1 MLTAQR
7 YDIMRKK
14 RKSVSAEQK
23 WREKAY
29 RMSFTIEDMIL
40 TGEKKYEMKFLAGQN
55 GWANSI
61 SWVHLLEDTTIIQN
75 FWGKEL
81 AVTTGLG
88 FPEKE
93 DWMNLARK
101 LNRYHASGLIIN
113 VGQYI
118 NEIPEELRAYC
129 DENDLPLLTVPWEV
143 HLSDMIKDFSIRVF
157 LQDNTDE
164 QIATALIAA
173 IETPDNQE
181 AYRKELLQYFAVD
194 GSFQVL
200 LLTCEGL
207 DSMDTVERRKL
218 SYRIQVYLE
227 DITHNASFFYY
238 NSDFVLIANEVPEET
253 LYQLIEGAIKRGKR
267 RMPELELCV
276 GIGSKCMDI
285 SRLSVSYRRAKA
297 AARMAV
303 THKKQVVKFDDCG
316 LFRLLYM
323 VEDKAVL
330 KEMETECLAALEEY
344 DRKYHA
350 GYVET
355 LRSYLKHNGSIQAVA
370 EELYTHRNT
379 ILYRIGN
386 IRKVLGNEL
395 KTPEERLPY
404 QIAFYIRSMHG

>member
-1 MLTAQR
+1 MKVHVRRIRKGR
-7 YDIMRKK
+7 Y
-14 RKSVSAEQK
+14 
-23 WREKAY
+23 
-29 RMSFTIEDMIL
+29 MSFTIEDMML
-40 TGEKKYEMKFLAGQN
+40 TSEKRYEMKFLAGKN

-75 FWGKEL
+75 FWGKEV

-93 DWMNLARK
+93 DWMCLARK

-118 NEIPEELRAYC
+118 REIPEELIAYC

-143 HLSDMIKDFSIRVF
+143 RLSDMIKDFSIRVF
-157 LQDNTDE
+157 VQDNTDE

-173 IETPDNQE
+173 IETPDNQT
-181 AYRKELLQYFAVD
+181 AYRRELWQYFDVD

-207 DSMDTVERRKL
+207 DAMDMVERRKL

-238 NSDFVLIANEVPEET
+238 NSDFVLVANAVPEEA
-253 LYQLIEGAIKRGKR
+253 LYQLIEGAIKRGEK
-267 RMPELELCV
+267 RMPERKLRV

-297 AARMAV
+297 AVQMAM
-303 THKKQVVKFDDCG
+303 TQKRQVVKFDDCG
-316 LFRLLYM
+316 LYRLLYM
-323 VEDKAVL
+323 VEDTGVL
-330 KEMETECLAALEEY
+330 QEIETECLAALEEY
-344 DRKYHA
+344 DRKYNA

-355 LRSYLKHNGSIQAVA
+355 LQSYLKHNGSIQAVA

-379 ILYRIGN
+379 VLYRLGN

-404 QIAFYIRSMHG
+404 QMAFYIRSMHGVQERSE

>member
-1 MLTAQR
+1 
-7 YDIMRKK
+7 
-14 RKSVSAEQK
+14 
-23 WREKAY
+23 
-29 RMSFTIEDMIL
+29 MSFTIEDMML
-40 TGEKKYEMKFLAGQN
+40 TSEKRYEMKFLAGKN

-75 FWGKEL
+75 FWGKEV

-93 DWMNLARK
+93 DWMRLARK

-118 NEIPEELRAYC
+118 REIPEELIAYC

-143 HLSDMIKDFSIRVF
+143 RLSDMIKDFSIRVF
-157 LQDNTDE
+157 VQDNTDE
-164 QIATALIAA
+164 QIATALNAA
-173 IETPDNQE
+173 IETPDNQT
-181 AYRKELLQYFAVD
+181 AYRRELWQYFDVD

-207 DSMDTVERRKL
+207 DAMDMVERRKL

-238 NSDFVLIANEVPEET
+238 NSDFVLVANAVPEEA
-253 LYQLIEGAIKRGKR
+253 LYQLIEGAIKRGEK
-267 RMPELELCV
+267 RMPERKLRV

-297 AARMAV
+297 AVQMAM
-303 THKKQVVKFDDCG
+303 TQKRQVVKFDDCG
-316 LFRLLYM
+316 LYRLLYM
-323 VEDKAVL
+323 VEDTGVL
-330 KEMETECLAALEEY
+330 QEIETECLAALEEY
-344 DRKYHA
+344 DRKYNA

-355 LRSYLKHNGSIQAVA
+355 LQSYLKHNGSIQAVA

-379 ILYRIGN
+379 VLYRLGN

-404 QIAFYIRSMHG
+404 QMAFYIRSMHGVQERSE

>member
-1 MLTAQR
+1 MKVHVRRIRKGR
-7 YDIMRKK
+7 Y
-14 RKSVSAEQK
+14 
-23 WREKAY
+23 
-29 RMSFTIEDMIL
+29 MSFTIEDMML
-40 TGEKKYEMKFLAGQN
+40 TSEKRYEMKFLAGKN

-75 FWGKEL
+75 FWGKEV

-93 DWMNLARK
+93 DWMRLARK

-118 NEIPEELRAYC
+118 REIPEELIAYC

-143 HLSDMIKDFSIRVF
+143 RLSDMIKDFSIRVF
-157 LQDNTDE
+157 VQDNTDE

-173 IETPDNQE
+173 IETPDNQT
-181 AYRKELLQYFAVD
+181 AYRRELWQYFDVD

-207 DSMDTVERRKL
+207 DAMDMVERRKL

-238 NSDFVLIANEVPEET
+238 NSDFVLVANAVPEEA
-253 LYQLIEGAIKRGKR
+253 LYQLIEGAIKRGEK
-267 RMPELELCV
+267 RMPERKLRV

-297 AARMAV
+297 AVQMAM
-303 THKKQVVKFDDCG
+303 TQKRQVVKFDDGG
-316 LFRLLYM
+316 LYRLLYM
-323 VEDKAVL
+323 VEDTGVL
-330 KEMETECLAALEEY
+330 QEIETECLAALEEY
-344 DRKYHA
+344 DRKYNA

-355 LRSYLKHNGSIQAVA
+355 LQSYLKHNGSIQAVA

-379 ILYRIGN
+379 VLYRLGN

-404 QIAFYIRSMHG
+404 QMAFYIRSMHGVQERSE

>member
-1 MLTAQR
+1 
-7 YDIMRKK
+7 
-14 RKSVSAEQK
+14 
-23 WREKAY
+23 
-29 RMSFTIEDMIL
+29 MSFTIEDMML
-40 TGEKKYEMKFLAGQN
+40 TSEKRYEMKFLAGKN

-75 FWGKEL
+75 FWGKEV

-93 DWMNLARK
+93 DWMRLVRK

-118 NEIPEELRAYC
+118 REIPEELIAYC

-143 HLSDMIKDFSIRVF
+143 RLSDMIKDFSIRVF
-157 LQDNTDE
+157 VQDNTDE

-173 IETPDNQE
+173 IETPDNQT
-181 AYRKELLQYFAVD
+181 AYRRELWQYFDVD

-207 DSMDTVERRKL
+207 DAMDMVERRKL

-238 NSDFVLIANEVPEET
+238 NSDFVLVANAVPEEA
-253 LYQLIEGAIKRGKR
+253 LYQLIEGAIKRGEK
-267 RMPELELCV
+267 RMPERKLRV

-297 AARMAV
+297 AVQMAM
-303 THKKQVVKFDDCG
+303 TQKRQVVKFDDGG
-316 LFRLLYM
+316 LYRLLYM
-323 VEDKAVL
+323 VEDTGVL
-330 KEMETECLAALEEY
+330 QEIETECLAALEEY
-344 DRKYHA
+344 DRKYNA

-355 LRSYLKHNGSIQAVA
+355 LQSYLKHNGSIRAVA

-379 ILYRIGN
+379 VLYRLGN

-404 QIAFYIRSMHG
+404 QMAFYIRSMHGVQERSE

>member
-1 MLTAQR
+1 
-7 YDIMRKK
+7 
-14 RKSVSAEQK
+14 
-23 WREKAY
+23 
-29 RMSFTIEDMIL
+29 MSFTIEDMIL
-40 TGEKKYEMKFLAGQN
+40 TAENRYEMKFLAGQN

-88 FPEKE
+88 FPQKE
-93 DWMNLARK
+93 DWMNLARL

-118 NEIPEELRAYC
+118 YDVPEELIAYC
-129 DENDLPLLTVPWEV
+129 NENDLPLLTVPWEV
-143 HLSDMIKDFSIRVF
+143 HLSDMIKDFSIHVF

-164 QIATALIAA
+164 QIVAALIAA
-173 IETPDNQE
+173 IETPDNQK
-181 AYRKELLQYFAVD
+181 AYRKELLQYFDVD

-207 DSMDTVERRKL
+207 DSMDTVERKKL
-218 SYRIQVYLE
+218 SYRIQLYLE

-238 NSDFVLIANEVPEET
+238 NSDFVLVANAVSEEY
-253 LYQLIEGAIKRGKR
+253 LYRLVAGAIKRGKR
-267 RMPELELCV
+267 RMPDLELCV

-285 SRLSVSYRRAKA
+285 SQLSISYQRARA
-297 AARMAV
+297 AAHMAL

-323 VEDKAVL
+323 VEDKGIL
-330 KEMETECLAALEEY
+330 REMETECLAALEEH
-344 DRKYHA
+344 DRRYNA
-350 GYVET
+350 DYVDT
-355 LRSYLKHNGSIQAVA
+355 LQSYLKHDGSIQAVA
-370 EELYTHRNT
+370 AELYTHRNT
-379 ILYRIGN
+379 VLYRIGN
-386 IRKVLGNEL
+386 IRKILGNEL

-404 QIAFYIRSMHG
+404 QIAFYIRRMHK

>member
-1 MLTAQR
+1 
-7 YDIMRKK
+7 
-14 RKSVSAEQK
+14 
-23 WREKAY
+23 
-29 RMSFTIEDMIL
+29 MSFTIEDMML
-40 TGEKKYEMKFLAGQN
+40 TSEKRYEMKFLAGKN

-75 FWGKEL
+75 FWGKEV

-93 DWMNLARK
+93 DWMRLARK

-118 NEIPEELRAYC
+118 REIPEELIAYC

-143 HLSDMIKDFSIRVF
+143 RLSDMIKDFSIRVF
-157 LQDNTDE
+157 VQDNTDE

-173 IETPDNQE
+173 IETPDNQT
-181 AYRKELLQYFAVD
+181 AYRKELWQYFDVD

-207 DSMDTVERRKL
+207 DAMDMVERRKL

-238 NSDFVLIANEVPEET
+238 NSDFVLVANAVPEEA
-253 LYQLIEGAIKRGKR
+253 LYQLIEGAIKRGEK
-267 RMPELELCV
+267 RMPERKLRV

-297 AARMAV
+297 AVQMAM
-303 THKKQVVKFDDCG
+303 TQKRQVVKFDNCG
-316 LFRLLYM
+316 LYRLLYM
-323 VEDKAVL
+323 VEDTGVL
-330 KEMETECLAALEEY
+330 QEIETECLAALEEY
-344 DRKYHA
+344 DRKYNA

-355 LRSYLKHNGSIQAVA
+355 LQSYLKHNGSIQAVA

-379 ILYRIGN
+379 VLYRLGN

-404 QIAFYIRSMHG
+404 QMAFYIRSMHGVQERSE

>member
-1 MLTAQR
+1 
-7 YDIMRKK
+7 
-14 RKSVSAEQK
+14 
-23 WREKAY
+23 
-29 RMSFTIEDMIL
+29 MSFTIEDMIL
-40 TGEKKYEMKFLAGQN
+40 TAENRYEMKFLAGQN

-88 FPEKE
+88 FPQKE
-93 DWMNLARK
+93 DWMNLARL

-118 NEIPEELRAYC
+118 YDVPEELIAYC
-129 DENDLPLLTVPWEV
+129 NENDLPLLTVPWEV
-143 HLSDMIKDFSIRVF
+143 HLSDMIKDFSIHVF

-164 QIATALIAA
+164 QIVAALIAA
-173 IETPDNQE
+173 IETPDNQK
-181 AYRKELLQYFAVD
+181 AYRKKLLQYFDVD

-207 DSMDTVERRKL
+207 DSMDTVERKKL
-218 SYRIQVYLE
+218 SYRIQLYLE

-238 NSDFVLIANEVPEET
+238 NSDFVLVANAVSEEY
-253 LYQLIEGAIKRGKR
+253 LYRLVTGAIKRGKR

-285 SRLSVSYRRAKA
+285 SQLSISYQRAKA
-297 AARMAV
+297 AAHMAL

-323 VEDKAVL
+323 VEDKGIL
-330 KEMETECLAALEEY
+330 REMETECLAALEEH
-344 DRKYHA
+344 DRRYNA
-350 GYVET
+350 DYVDT
-355 LRSYLKHNGSIQAVA
+355 LQSYLKHDGSIQAVA
-370 EELYTHRNT
+370 AELYTHRNT
-379 ILYRIGN
+379 VLYRIGN
-386 IRKVLGNEL
+386 IRKILGNEL

-404 QIAFYIRSMHG
+404 QIAFYIRRMHK

>member
-1 MLTAQR
+1 
-7 YDIMRKK
+7 
-14 RKSVSAEQK
+14 
-23 WREKAY
+23 
-29 RMSFTIEDMIL
+29 MSFTIEDMML
-40 TGEKKYEMKFLAGQN
+40 TSEKRYEMKFLAGKN

-75 FWGKEL
+75 FWGKEV

-88 FPEKE
+88 FPEKD
-93 DWMNLARK
+93 DWMRLARK

-118 NEIPEELRAYC
+118 REIPEELMAYC

-143 HLSDMIKDFSIRVF
+143 RLSDMIKDFSIRVF
-157 LQDNTDE
+157 VQDNTDE

-173 IETPDNQE
+173 IETPDNQT
-181 AYRKELLQYFAVD
+181 AYRRELWQYFDVD

-207 DSMDTVERRKL
+207 DAMDMLERRKL

-238 NSDFVLIANEVPEET
+238 NSDFVLVANAVPEEA
-253 LYQLIEGAIKRGKR
+253 LYQLIEGAIKRGEK
-267 RMPELELCV
+267 RMPERKLRV

-297 AARMAV
+297 AVQMAM
-303 THKKQVVKFDDCG
+303 TQKRQVVKFDDGG
-316 LFRLLYM
+316 LYRLLYM
-323 VEDKAVL
+323 VEDTGVL
-330 KEMETECLAALEEY
+330 QEIETECLAALEEY
-344 DRKYHA
+344 DRKYNA

-355 LRSYLKHNGSIQAVA
+355 LQSYLKHNGSIQAVA

-379 ILYRIGN
+379 VLYRLGN

-404 QIAFYIRSMHG
+404 QMAFYIRSMHGVQERSE

>member
-1 MLTAQR
+1 
-7 YDIMRKK
+7 
-14 RKSVSAEQK
+14 
-23 WREKAY
+23 
-29 RMSFTIEDMIL
+29 MSFTIEDMIL
-40 TGEKKYEMKFLAGQN
+40 TAENRYEMKFLAGQN

-88 FPEKE
+88 FPQKE
-93 DWMNLARK
+93 DWMNLVRL

-118 NEIPEELRAYC
+118 YDIPEELIAYC
-129 DENDLPLLTVPWEV
+129 NENDLPLLTVPWEV

-164 QIATALIAA
+164 QIVAALIAA
-173 IETPDNQE
+173 IETPDNQK
-181 AYRKELLQYFAVD
+181 AYRKELLQYFDVD

-207 DSMDTVERRKL
+207 DSMDTVERKKL
-218 SYRIQVYLE
+218 SYRIQLYLE

-238 NSDFVLIANEVPEET
+238 NSDFVLIANAVSEEY
-253 LYQLIEGAIKRGKR
+253 LYRLVAGAIKRGKR

-285 SRLSVSYRRAKA
+285 SQLSISYQRAKA
-297 AARMAV
+297 AAHMAL

-323 VEDKAVL
+323 VEDKGIL
-330 KEMETECLAALEEY
+330 REMETECLAALEEH
-344 DRKYHA
+344 DRRYNA
-350 GYVET
+350 DYVDT
-355 LRSYLKHNGSIQAVA
+355 LQSYLKHDGSIQAVA
-370 EELYTHRNT
+370 AELFTHRNT
-379 ILYRIGN
+379 VLYRIGN
-386 IRKVLGNEL
+386 IRKILGNEL

-404 QIAFYIRSMHG
+404 QIAFYIRRMHK

>member
-1 MLTAQR
+1 MKAHVRRIRKGR
-7 YDIMRKK
+7 Y
-14 RKSVSAEQK
+14 
-23 WREKAY
+23 
-29 RMSFTIEDMIL
+29 MSFTIEDMML
-40 TGEKKYEMKFLAGQN
+40 TSEKRYEMKFLAGKN

-75 FWGKEL
+75 FWGKEV

-93 DWMNLARK
+93 DWMRLARK

-118 NEIPEELRAYC
+118 REIPEELMAYC

-143 HLSDMIKDFSIRVF
+143 RLSDMIKDFSIRVF
-157 LQDNTDE
+157 VQDNTDE

-173 IETPDNQE
+173 IETPDNQT
-181 AYRKELLQYFAVD
+181 AYRKELWQYFDVD

-207 DSMDTVERRKL
+207 DAMDMVERRKL

-238 NSDFVLIANEVPEET
+238 NSDFVLVANAVPEET
-253 LYQLIEGAIKRGKR
+253 LYQLIEGAIKRGEK
-267 RMPELELCV
+267 RMPERKLRV

-297 AARMAV
+297 AVQMAM
-303 THKKQVVKFDDCG
+303 TQKRQVVKFDDCG
-316 LFRLLYM
+316 LYRLLYM
-323 VEDKAVL
+323 VEDTGVL
-330 KEMETECLAALEEY
+330 QEIETECLAALEEY
-344 DRKYHA
+344 DRKYNA

-355 LRSYLKHNGSIQAVA
+355 LQSYLKHNGSIQAVA

-379 ILYRIGN
+379 VLYRLGN

-404 QIAFYIRSMHG
+404 QMAFYIRSMHGVQERSE

>member
-1 MLTAQR
+1 
-7 YDIMRKK
+7 
-14 RKSVSAEQK
+14 
-23 WREKAY
+23 
-29 RMSFTIEDMIL
+29 MSFTIEDMIL
-40 TGEKKYEMKFLAGQN
+40 TAENRYEMKFLAGQN

-88 FPEKE
+88 FPQKE
-93 DWMNLARK
+93 DWMNLARL

-118 NEIPEELRAYC
+118 YDVPEELIAYC
-129 DENDLPLLTVPWEV
+129 NENDLPLLTVPWEV
-143 HLSDMIKDFSIRVF
+143 HLSDMIKDFSIHVF

-164 QIATALIAA
+164 QIVAALIAA
-173 IETPDNQE
+173 IETPDNQK
-181 AYRKELLQYFAVD
+181 AYRKELLQYFDVD

-207 DSMDTVERRKL
+207 DFMDTVERKKL
-218 SYRIQVYLE
+218 SYRIQLYLE

-238 NSDFVLIANEVPEET
+238 NSDFVLVANAVSEEY
-253 LYQLIEGAIKRGKR
+253 LYRLVTGAIKRGKR

-285 SRLSVSYRRAKA
+285 SQLSISYQRAKA
-297 AARMAV
+297 AAHMAL

-323 VEDKAVL
+323 IEDKGIL
-330 KEMETECLAALEEY
+330 REMETECLAALEKH
-344 DRKYHA
+344 DRRYNA
-350 GYVET
+350 DYVDT
-355 LRSYLKHNGSIQAVA
+355 LQSYLKHDGSIQAVA
-370 EELYTHRNT
+370 AELFTHRNT
-379 ILYRIGN
+379 VLYRIGN
-386 IRKVLGNEL
+386 IRKILGNEL

-404 QIAFYIRSMHG
+404 QIAFYIRRMHK

>member
-1 MLTAQR
+1 MRRIGKGR
-7 YDIMRKK
+7 Y
-14 RKSVSAEQK
+14 
-23 WREKAY
+23 
-29 RMSFTIEDMIL
+29 MSFTIEDMML
-40 TGEKKYEMKFLAGQN
+40 TSEKRYEMKFLAGKN

-75 FWGKEL
+75 FWGKEV

-93 DWMNLARK
+93 DWMRLARK

-118 NEIPEELRAYC
+118 REIPEELMTYC

-143 HLSDMIKDFSIRVF
+143 RLSDMIKDFSIRVF
-157 LQDNTDE
+157 VQDNTDE
-164 QIATALIAA
+164 QIAAALIAA
-173 IETPDNQE
+173 IETPDNQT
-181 AYRKELLQYFAVD
+181 AYRRELWQYFDVD

-207 DSMDTVERRKL
+207 DAMDMVERRKL

-238 NSDFVLIANEVPEET
+238 NSDFVLVANAVQEEA
-253 LYQLIEGAIKRGKR
+253 LYQLIEGAIKRGEK
-267 RMPELELCV
+267 RMPERKLRV

-297 AARMAV
+297 AVQMAM
-303 THKKQVVKFDDCG
+303 TQKRQVVKFDDCG
-316 LFRLLYM
+316 LYRLLYM
-323 VEDKAVL
+323 VEDTGVL
-330 KEMETECLAALEEY
+330 QEIETECLAALEEY
-344 DRKYHA
+344 DRKYNA

-355 LRSYLKHNGSIQAVA
+355 LQSYLKHNGSIQAVA

-379 ILYRIGN
+379 VLYRLGN

-404 QIAFYIRSMHG
+404 QMAFYIRSMHGAQTGSE

>member
-1 MLTAQR
+1 MKAHVRRIRKGR
-7 YDIMRKK
+7 Y
-14 RKSVSAEQK
+14 
-23 WREKAY
+23 
-29 RMSFTIEDMIL
+29 MSFTIEDMML
-40 TGEKKYEMKFLAGQN
+40 TSEKRYEMKFLAGKN

-75 FWGKEL
+75 FWGKEV

-93 DWMNLARK
+93 DWMRLARK

-118 NEIPEELRAYC
+118 REIPEELMAYC
-129 DENDLPLLTVPWEV
+129 DENDLPLLTVPWAV
-143 HLSDMIKDFSIRVF
+143 RLSDMIKDFSIRVF
-157 LQDNTDE
+157 VQDNTDE
-164 QIATALIAA
+164 QIAAALIAA
-173 IETPDNQE
+173 IETPDNQT
-181 AYRKELLQYFAVD
+181 AYRRELWQYFDVD

-207 DSMDTVERRKL
+207 DAMDMVERRKL

-238 NSDFVLIANEVPEET
+238 NSDFVLVANAVPEET
-253 LYQLIEGAIKRGKR
+253 LYQLIEGAIKRGEK
-267 RMPELELCV
+267 RMPERKLRV

-297 AARMAV
+297 AVQMAM
-303 THKKQVVKFDDCG
+303 TQKRQVVKFDDCG
-316 LFRLLYM
+316 LYRLLYM
-323 VEDKAVL
+323 VEDTGVL
-330 KEMETECLAALEEY
+330 QEIETECLAALEEY
-344 DRKYHA
+344 DRKYNA

-355 LRSYLKHNGSIQAVA
+355 LQSYLKHNGSIQAVA

-379 ILYRIGN
+379 VLYRLGN

-404 QIAFYIRSMHG
+404 QMAFYIRSMHGVQERSE

>member
-1 MLTAQR
+1 MKAHVRRIRKGR
-7 YDIMRKK
+7 Y
-14 RKSVSAEQK
+14 
-23 WREKAY
+23 
-29 RMSFTIEDMIL
+29 MSFTIEDMML
-40 TGEKKYEMKFLAGQN
+40 TSEKRYEMKFLAGKN

-75 FWGKEL
+75 FWGKEV

-93 DWMNLARK
+93 DWMRLARK

-118 NEIPEELRAYC
+118 REIPEELMAYC

-143 HLSDMIKDFSIRVF
+143 RLSDMIKDFSIRVF
-157 LQDNTDE
+157 VQDNTDE

-173 IETPDNQE
+173 IETPDNQT
-181 AYRKELLQYFAVD
+181 AYRKELWQYFDVD

-207 DSMDTVERRKL
+207 DAMDMVERRKL

-238 NSDFVLIANEVPEET
+238 NSDFVLVANAVQEEA
-253 LYQLIEGAIKRGKR
+253 LYQLIEGAIKRGEK
-267 RMPELELCV
+267 RMPERKLRV

-297 AARMAV
+297 AVQMAM
-303 THKKQVVKFDDCG
+303 TQKRQVVKFDDCG
-316 LFRLLYM
+316 LYRLLYM
-323 VEDKAVL
+323 VEDTGVL
-330 KEMETECLAALEEY
+330 QEIETECLAALEEY
-344 DRKYHA
+344 DRKYNA

-355 LRSYLKHNGSIQAVA
+355 LQSYLKHNGSIQAVA

-379 ILYRIGN
+379 VLYRLGN

-404 QIAFYIRSMHG
+404 QMAFYIRSMYGVQERSE

>member
-1 MLTAQR
+1 MKVHVRRIRKGR
-7 YDIMRKK
+7 Y
-14 RKSVSAEQK
+14 
-23 WREKAY
+23 
-29 RMSFTIEDMIL
+29 MSFTIEDMML
-40 TGEKKYEMKFLAGQN
+40 TSEKRYEMKFLAGKN

-75 FWGKEL
+75 FWGKEV

-93 DWMNLARK
+93 DWMCLARK

-118 NEIPEELRAYC
+118 REIPEELIAYC

-143 HLSDMIKDFSIRVF
+143 RLSDMIKDFSIRVF
-157 LQDNTDE
+157 VQDNTDE

-173 IETPDNQE
+173 IETPDNQT
-181 AYRKELLQYFAVD
+181 AYRRELWQYFDVD

-207 DSMDTVERRKL
+207 DAMDMVERRKL

-238 NSDFVLIANEVPEET
+238 NSDFVLVANAVPEEA
-253 LYQLIEGAIKRGKR
+253 LYQLIEGAIKRGEK
-267 RMPELELCV
+267 RMPERKLRV

-297 AARMAV
+297 AVQMAM
-303 THKKQVVKFDDCG
+303 TQKRQVVKFDDCG
-316 LFRLLYM
+316 LYRLLYM
-323 VEDKAVL
+323 VEDTGVL
-330 KEMETECLAALEEY
+330 QEIETECLAALEEY
-344 DRKYHA
+344 DRKYNA

-355 LRSYLKHNGSIQAVA
+355 LQSYLKHNGSIRAVA

-379 ILYRIGN
+379 VLYRLGN

-404 QIAFYIRSMHG
+404 QMAFYIRSMHGVQERSE

>member
-1 MLTAQR
+1 
-7 YDIMRKK
+7 
-14 RKSVSAEQK
+14 
-23 WREKAY
+23 
-29 RMSFTIEDMIL
+29 MSFTIEDMML
-40 TGEKKYEMKFLAGQN
+40 TSEKRYEMKFLAGKN

-75 FWGKEL
+75 FWGKEV

-93 DWMNLARK
+93 DWMRLARK

-118 NEIPEELRAYC
+118 REIPEELMAYC

-143 HLSDMIKDFSIRVF
+143 RLSDMIKDFSIRVF
-157 LQDNTDE
+157 VQDNTDE

-173 IETPDNQE
+173 IETPDNQT
-181 AYRKELLQYFAVD
+181 AYRRELWQYFDVD

-207 DSMDTVERRKL
+207 DAMDMVERRKL

-238 NSDFVLIANEVPEET
+238 NSDFVLVANAVPEEA
-253 LYQLIEGAIKRGKR
+253 LYQLIEGAIKRGEK
-267 RMPELELCV
+267 RMPERKLRV

-297 AARMAV
+297 AVQMAMAQ
-303 THKKQVVKFDDCG
+303 KRQVVKFDDCG
-316 LFRLLYM
+316 LYRLLYM
-323 VEDKAVL
+323 VEDTGVL
-330 KEMETECLAALEEY
+330 QEIETECLAALEEY
-344 DRKYHA
+344 DRKYNA

-355 LRSYLKHNGSIQAVA
+355 LQSYLKHNGSIQAVA

-379 ILYRIGN
+379 VLYRLGN

-404 QIAFYIRSMHG
+404 QMAFYIRSMHGVQERSE

>member
-1 MLTAQR
+1 
-7 YDIMRKK
+7 
-14 RKSVSAEQK
+14 
-23 WREKAY
+23 
-29 RMSFTIEDMIL
+29 MSFTIEDMML
-40 TGEKKYEMKFLAGQN
+40 TSEKRYEMKFLAGKN

-75 FWGKEL
+75 FWGKEV

-93 DWMNLARK
+93 DWMRLVQK

-118 NEIPEELRAYC
+118 REIPEELMAYC

-143 HLSDMIKDFSIRVF
+143 RLSDMIKDFSIRVF
-157 LQDNTDE
+157 VQDNTDE

-173 IETPDNQE
+173 IETPDNQA
-181 AYRKELLQYFAVD
+181 AYRRELWQYFDVD

-207 DSMDTVERRKL
+207 DAMDMVERRKL

-238 NSDFVLIANEVPEET
+238 NSDFVLVANAVPEEA
-253 LYQLIEGAIKRGKR
+253 LYQLIEGAIKRGEK
-267 RMPELELCV
+267 RMPERKLRV

-297 AARMAV
+297 AVQMAM
-303 THKKQVVKFDDCG
+303 TQKRQVVKFDDCG
-316 LFRLLYM
+316 LYRLLYM
-323 VEDKAVL
+323 VEDTGVL
-330 KEMETECLAALEEY
+330 QEIETECLAALEEY
-344 DRKYHA
+344 DRKYNA

-355 LRSYLKHNGSIQAVA
+355 LQSYLKHNGSIQAVA

-379 ILYRIGN
+379 VLYRLGN

-404 QIAFYIRSMHG
+404 QMAFYIRSMHGVQERSE

>member
-1 MLTAQR
+1 MKVHVRRIRKGR
-7 YDIMRKK
+7 Y
-14 RKSVSAEQK
+14 
-23 WREKAY
+23 
-29 RMSFTIEDMIL
+29 MSFTIEDMML
-40 TGEKKYEMKFLAGQN
+40 TSEKRYEMKFLAGKN

-75 FWGKEL
+75 FWGKEV

-93 DWMNLARK
+93 DWMRLARK

-118 NEIPEELRAYC
+118 REIPEELIAYC

-143 HLSDMIKDFSIRVF
+143 RLSDMIKDFSIRVF
-157 LQDNTDE
+157 VQDNTDE

-173 IETPDNQE
+173 IETPDNQT
-181 AYRKELLQYFAVD
+181 AYRRELWQYFDVD

-207 DSMDTVERRKL
+207 DAMDMVERRKL

-238 NSDFVLIANEVPEET
+238 NSDFVLVANAVPEEA
-253 LYQLIEGAIKRGKR
+253 LYQLIEGAIKRGEK
-267 RMPELELCV
+267 RMPERKLRV

-297 AARMAV
+297 AVQMAM
-303 THKKQVVKFDDCG
+303 TQKRQVVKFDDGG
-316 LFRLLYM
+316 LYRLLYM
-323 VEDKAVL
+323 VEDTGVL
-330 KEMETECLAALEEY
+330 QEIETECLAALEEY
-344 DRKYHA
+344 DRKYNA

-355 LRSYLKHNGSIQAVA
+355 LQSYLKHNGSIQAVA

-379 ILYRIGN
+379 VLYQLGN

-404 QIAFYIRSMHG
+404 QMAFYIRSMHGVQERSE

>member
-1 MLTAQR
+1 MKAHVRRIRKGR
-7 YDIMRKK
+7 Y
-14 RKSVSAEQK
+14 
-23 WREKAY
+23 
-29 RMSFTIEDMIL
+29 MSFTIEDMML
-40 TGEKKYEMKFLAGQN
+40 TSEKRYEMKFLAGKN

-75 FWGKEL
+75 FWGKEV

-93 DWMNLARK
+93 DWMRLARK

-118 NEIPEELRAYC
+118 REIPEELMAYC

-143 HLSDMIKDFSIRVF
+143 RLSDMIKDFSIRVF
-157 LQDNTDE
+157 VQDNTDE

-173 IETPDNQE
+173 IETPDNQT
-181 AYRKELLQYFAVD
+181 AYRRELWQYFDVD

-207 DSMDTVERRKL
+207 DAMDMVERRKL

-238 NSDFVLIANEVPEET
+238 NSDFVLVANAVPEET
-253 LYQLIEGAIKRGKR
+253 LYQLIEGAIKRGEK
-267 RMPELELCV
+267 RMPERKLRV

-297 AARMAV
+297 AVQMAM
-303 THKKQVVKFDDCG
+303 TQKRQVVKFDDGG
-316 LFRLLYM
+316 LYRLLYM
-323 VEDKAVL
+323 VEDTGVL
-330 KEMETECLAALEEY
+330 QEIETECLAALEEY
-344 DRKYHA
+344 DRKYNA

-355 LRSYLKHNGSIQAVA
+355 LQSYLKHNGSIQAVA

-379 ILYRIGN
+379 VLYRLGN

-404 QIAFYIRSMHG
+404 QMAFYIRSMHGVQERSE

>member
-1 MLTAQR
+1 MKAHVRRIRKGR
-7 YDIMRKK
+7 Y
-14 RKSVSAEQK
+14 
-23 WREKAY
+23 
-29 RMSFTIEDMIL
+29 MSFTIEDMML
-40 TGEKKYEMKFLAGQN
+40 TSEKRYEMKFLAGKN

-75 FWGKEL
+75 FWGKEV

-93 DWMNLARK
+93 DWMRLARK

-118 NEIPEELRAYC
+118 REIPEELMAYC

-143 HLSDMIKDFSIRVF
+143 RLSDMIKDFSIRVF
-157 LQDNTDE
+157 VQDNTDE

-173 IETPDNQE
+173 IETPDNQT
-181 AYRKELLQYFAVD
+181 AYRKELWQYFDVD

-207 DSMDTVERRKL
+207 DAMDMVERRKL

-227 DITHNASFFYY
+227 DITHIASFFYY
-238 NSDFVLIANEVPEET
+238 NSDFVLVANAVQEEA
-253 LYQLIEGAIKRGKR
+253 LYQLIEGAIKRGEK
-267 RMPELELCV
+267 RMPERKLRV

-297 AARMAV
+297 AVQMAM
-303 THKKQVVKFDDCG
+303 TQKRQVVKFDDCG
-316 LFRLLYM
+316 LYRLLYM
-323 VEDKAVL
+323 VEDTGVL
-330 KEMETECLAALEEY
+330 QEIETECLAALEEY
-344 DRKYHA
+344 DRKYNA

-355 LRSYLKHNGSIQAVA
+355 LQSYLKHNGSIQAVA

-379 ILYRIGN
+379 VLYRLGN

-404 QIAFYIRSMHG
+404 QMAFYIRSMHGVQERSE

>member
-1 MLTAQR
+1 MKAHVRRIGKGR
-7 YDIMRKK
+7 Y
-14 RKSVSAEQK
+14 
-23 WREKAY
+23 
-29 RMSFTIEDMIL
+29 MSFTIEDMML
-40 TGEKKYEMKFLAGQN
+40 TSEKRYEMKFLAGKN

-75 FWGKEL
+75 FWGKEV

-93 DWMNLARK
+93 DWMRLARK

-118 NEIPEELRAYC
+118 REIPEELMAYC

-143 HLSDMIKDFSIRVF
+143 RLSDMIKDFSIRVF
-157 LQDNTDE
+157 VQDNTDE

-173 IETPDNQE
+173 IETPDNQT
-181 AYRKELLQYFAVD
+181 AYRKELWQYFDVD

-207 DSMDTVERRKL
+207 DAMDMVERRKL

-238 NSDFVLIANEVPEET
+238 NSDFVLVANAVQEEA
-253 LYQLIEGAIKRGKR
+253 LYQLIEGAIKRGEK
-267 RMPELELCV
+267 RMPERKLRV

-297 AARMAV
+297 AVQMAM
-303 THKKQVVKFDDCG
+303 TQKRQVVKFDDCG
-316 LFRLLYM
+316 LYRLLYM
-323 VEDKAVL
+323 VEDTGVL
-330 KEMETECLAALEEY
+330 QEIETECLAALEEY
-344 DRKYHA
+344 DRKYNA

-355 LRSYLKHNGSIQAVA
+355 LQSYLKHNGSIQAVA

-379 ILYRIGN
+379 VLYRLGN
-386 IRKVLGNEL
+386 IRKVLGNVCA
-395 KTPEERLPY
+395 
-404 QIAFYIRSMHG
+404 AFSFVCAP

>member
-1 MLTAQR
+1 
-7 YDIMRKK
+7 
-14 RKSVSAEQK
+14 
-23 WREKAY
+23 
-29 RMSFTIEDMIL
+29 MSFTIEDMML
-40 TGEKKYEMKFLAGQN
+40 TSEKRYEMKFLAGKN

-75 FWGKEL
+75 FWGKEV

-93 DWMNLARK
+93 DWMRLARK

-118 NEIPEELRAYC
+118 REIPEELMAYC

-143 HLSDMIKDFSIRVF
+143 RLSDMIKDFSIRVF
-157 LQDNTDE
+157 VQDNTDE
-164 QIATALIAA
+164 QIAAALIAA
-173 IETPDNQE
+173 IETPDNQT
-181 AYRKELLQYFAVD
+181 AYRRELWQYFDVD

-207 DSMDTVERRKL
+207 DAMDMVERRKL

-238 NSDFVLIANEVPEET
+238 NSDFVLVANAVPEEA
-253 LYQLIEGAIKRGKR
+253 LYQLIEGAIKRGEK
-267 RMPELELCV
+267 RMPERKLHV

-297 AARMAV
+297 AVQMAM
-303 THKKQVVKFDDCG
+303 TQKKQVVKFDDCG
-316 LFRLLYM
+316 LYRLLYM
-323 VEDKAVL
+323 VEDTGVL
-330 KEMETECLAALEEY
+330 QEIETECLAALEEY
-344 DRKYHA
+344 DRKYNA

-355 LRSYLKHNGSIQAVA
+355 LQSYLKHNGSIQAVA

-379 ILYRIGN
+379 VLYRLGN

-404 QIAFYIRSMHG
+404 QMAFYIRSMHGVQEGSE

>member
-1 MLTAQR
+1 
-7 YDIMRKK
+7 
-14 RKSVSAEQK
+14 
-23 WREKAY
+23 
-29 RMSFTIEDMIL
+29 MSFTIEDMML
-40 TGEKKYEMKFLAGQN
+40 TSEKRYEMKFLAGKN

-75 FWGKEL
+75 FWGKEV

-93 DWMNLARK
+93 DWMRLARK

-118 NEIPEELRAYC
+118 REIPEELMAYC

-143 HLSDMIKDFSIRVF
+143 RLSDMIKDFSIRVF
-157 LQDNTDE
+157 VQDNTDE

-173 IETPDNQE
+173 IETPDNQT
-181 AYRKELLQYFAVD
+181 AYRKELWQYFDVD

-207 DSMDTVERRKL
+207 DAMDMVERRKL

-238 NSDFVLIANEVPEET
+238 NSDFVLVANAVQEEA
-253 LYQLIEGAIKRGKR
+253 LYQLIEGAIKRGEK
-267 RMPELELCV
+267 RMPERKLRV

-297 AARMAV
+297 AVQMAM
-303 THKKQVVKFDDCG
+303 TQKRQVVKFDDCG
-316 LFRLLYM
+316 LYRLLYM
-323 VEDKAVL
+323 VEDTGVL
-330 KEMETECLAALEEY
+330 QEIETECLAALEEY
-344 DRKYHA
+344 DRKYNA

-355 LRSYLKHNGSIQAVA
+355 LQSYLKHNGSIQAVA

-379 ILYRIGN
+379 VLYRLGN

-404 QIAFYIRSMHG
+404 QMAFYIRSMHGVQERSE

>member
-1 MLTAQR
+1 
-7 YDIMRKK
+7 
-14 RKSVSAEQK
+14 
-23 WREKAY
+23 
-29 RMSFTIEDMIL
+29 MSFTIEDMIL
-40 TGEKKYEMKFLAGQN
+40 ISEKRYEMKFIAGKN
-55 GWANSI
+55 GWSNSI
-61 SWVHLLEDTTIIQN
+61 SWVHLLEGTTIIQN

-88 FPEKE
+88 FPGEE
-93 DWMNLARK
+93 DWMNLAIQ
-101 LNRYHASGLIIN
+101 LNRHHASGLIIN

-118 NEIPEELRAYC
+118 REIPEELMAYC

-143 HLSDMIKDFSIRVF
+143 RLSDMIKDFSIRVF
-157 LQDNTDE
+157 VQDNTDE
-164 QIATALIAA
+164 QIAAALIAA
-173 IETPDNQE
+173 IETPDNQT
-181 AYRKELLQYFAVD
+181 AYRRELWQYFDVD

-207 DSMDTVERRKL
+207 DAMDMVERRKL

-238 NSDFVLIANEVPEET
+238 NSDFVLVANAVPEET
-253 LYQLIEGAIKRGKR
+253 LYQLIEGAIKRGEK
-267 RMPELELCV
+267 RMPERKLHV

-297 AARMAV
+297 AVQMAM
-303 THKKQVVKFDDCG
+303 TQKKQVVKFDDCG
-316 LFRLLYM
+316 LYRLLYM
-323 VEDKAVL
+323 VEDTGVL
-330 KEMETECLAALEEY
+330 QEIETECLAALEEY
-344 DRKYHA
+344 DRKYNA

-355 LRSYLKHNGSIQAVA
+355 LQSYLKHNGSIQAVA

-379 ILYRIGN
+379 VLYRLGN

-404 QIAFYIRSMHG
+404 QMAFYIRSMHGVQEGSE

>member
-1 MLTAQR
+1 
-7 YDIMRKK
+7 
-14 RKSVSAEQK
+14 
-23 WREKAY
+23 
-29 RMSFTIEDMIL
+29 MSFTIEDMML
-40 TGEKKYEMKFLAGQN
+40 TSEKRYEMKFLAGKN

-75 FWGKEL
+75 FWGKEV

-93 DWMNLARK
+93 DWMRLARK

-118 NEIPEELRAYC
+118 REIPEELMAYC

-143 HLSDMIKDFSIRVF
+143 RLSDMIKDFSIRVF
-157 LQDNTDE
+157 VQDNTDE

-173 IETPDNQE
+173 IETPDNQT
-181 AYRKELLQYFAVD
+181 AYRKELWQYFDVD

-207 DSMDTVERRKL
+207 DAMDMVERRKL

-238 NSDFVLIANEVPEET
+238 NSDFVLVANAVPEET
-253 LYQLIEGAIKRGKR
+253 LYQLIEGAIKRGEK
-267 RMPELELCV
+267 RMPERKLRV

-297 AARMAV
+297 AVQMAM
-303 THKKQVVKFDDCG
+303 TQKRQMVKFDDCG
-316 LFRLLYM
+316 LYRLLYM
-323 VEDKAVL
+323 VEDTGVL
-330 KEMETECLAALEEY
+330 QEIETECLAALEEY
-344 DRKYHA
+344 DRKYNA

-355 LRSYLKHNGSIQAVA
+355 LQSYLKHNGSIQAVA

-379 ILYRIGN
+379 VLYRLGN

-404 QIAFYIRSMHG
+404 QMAFYIRSMHGAQTGSE